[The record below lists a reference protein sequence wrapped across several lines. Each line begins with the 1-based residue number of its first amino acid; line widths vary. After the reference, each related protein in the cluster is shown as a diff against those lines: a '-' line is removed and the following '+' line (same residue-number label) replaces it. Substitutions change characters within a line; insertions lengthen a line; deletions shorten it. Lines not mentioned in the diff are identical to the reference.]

1 MEGGAG
7 SGTGAALAV
16 LSNSDD
22 PAPPTSEAPARVA
35 APLRNSRRSTK
46 LFLVGTGTFSLG
58 MVVPPGFL
66 YSLRKNP
73 KRCHSDPAL
82 RERDLSFP
90 WLSNPERFLTSFG
103 MTKKHFFS

>member
-46 LFLVGTGTFSLG
+46 LFLVGTGTFSSWL
-58 MVVPPGFL
+58 PLQFAE
-66 YSLRKNP
+66 KP
-73 KRCHSDPAL
+73 KT
-82 RERDLSFP
+82 LSFRSRLAGEGSLFSLALKP
-90 WLSNPERFLTSFG
+90 REIPHFVRND
-103 MTKKHFFS
+103 KKAFFFVIC